1 VFDGTLV
8 KLIKFPAEHLTIF
21 HGTLVENHWSKQPYL
36 VFSFEGL
43 NIRILLR
50 KPHPVLCQI

>member
-21 HGTLVENHWSKQPYL
+21 HGTLVFRWTPVENHWSKPSYYL
-36 VFSFEGL
+36 WCM
-43 NIRILLR
+43 LR
-50 KPHPVLCQI
+50 R